1 MCLVLERRTGILDIL
16 MVLVLSQWRG
26 MGSTYFTSK
35 SSSVWIIQSI
45 CVQQVVATICST
57 YVVDKDID
65 LCLLLNYAT
74 KESPKKNAPP
84 LVLFLSSKQF
94 SQSASE
100 YAVN

>member
-1 MCLVLERRTGILDIL
+1 

-45 CVQQVVATICST
+45 CVQLVAAAMYSASI
-57 YVVDKDID
+57 VDKDIEP
-65 LCLLLNYAT
+65 CFLLNHAT

-84 LVLFLSSKQF
+84 LVSFFHPNSFPNQHLNMQLTEDSNF
-94 SQSASE
+94 
-100 YAVN
+100 

>member
-1 MCLVLERRTGILDIL
+1 M
-16 MVLVLSQWRG
+16 SA
-26 MGSTYFTSK
+26 
-35 SSSVWIIQSI
+35 SVWIIQSI
-45 CVQQVVATICST
+45 CVQQVAATMYSDS
-57 YVVDKDID
+57 VVDKDID

-94 SQSASE
+94 SQSTYE